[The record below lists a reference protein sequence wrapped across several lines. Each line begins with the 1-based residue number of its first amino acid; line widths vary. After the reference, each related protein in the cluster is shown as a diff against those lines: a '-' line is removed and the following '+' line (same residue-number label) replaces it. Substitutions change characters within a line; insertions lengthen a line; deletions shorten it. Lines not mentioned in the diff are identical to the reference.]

1 MLLMALSLQVQVT
14 WRSPRKRIDLHLWFM
29 CMTIRS
35 TICDAGLFAETFLQ
49 NNGIAPVQ
57 EEQFQLIQHNLEF
70 VSLENLAECEKHL
83 LRTDVLMRYRN

>member
-1 MLLMALSLQVQVT
+1 MLLMALSLQVKVT

-35 TICDAGLFAETFLQ
+35 TICDAGLFQ